1 MNDPQSTELDIIS
14 SIYIDGSKYL
24 NDHKDVIIKILKDL
38 INNVHNNNWE
48 YNNVLDCYDLNK
60 DKIVYRIYNNLK
72 YENIFLIINNDKK
85 RQIKFSNSIEDIKL
99 LINNLYSSV
108 KDSVDSKVV
117 IDTFNT
123 ILNNMEQQ

>member
-60 DKIVYRIYNNLK
+60 DKIVYRIYKNV
-72 YENIFLIINNDKK
+72 FLIINNDKK